1 MGELGLTVLAVDD
14 EPPAL
19 QELSQLLRGDSRVDT
34 VLTAGS
40 SAEAARVVA
49 EYEPDAVFLD
59 ICMPGRTGVD
69 LARSMAQRPDSPPIV
84 FVTAFDAHAIAAF
97 DLDAVDYVLKPIHPE
112 RLAEA
117 VRRIAELRPP
127 RPTPARRVA
136 AGEPEQIAI
145 ELAGVTRFV
154 HRNQV
159 RYVEAHGDYAR
170 LHTATGS
177 HLVRIPMS
185 TLADRWAS
193 AGFVRIHRSYLVA
206 LTHVEEV
213 RMGAGRASV
222 LLAGTELPISRR
234 HSRALREVLAR
245 RSVRAAGR

>member
-19 QELSQLLRGDSRVDT
+19 QELCQLLRGDSRVDT

-49 EYEPDAVFLD
+49 EYEPNAVFLD
-59 ICMPGRTGVD
+59 ICMPDRTGVD
-69 LARSMAQRPDSPPIV
+69 LARSMALRRDSPPIV

-97 DLDAVDYVLKPIHPE
+97 DLDAVDYVLKPIQPD

-117 VRRIAELRPP
+117 VRRI
-127 RPTPARRVA
+127 VA
-136 AGEPEQIAI
+136 LQAEPEQIAI

-154 HRNQV
+154 HRTDV

-177 HLVRIPMS
+177 HLVRIPMA